1 MARRIVLI
9 IFAILLFTVALTSPA
24 YCNNWESKLGRGVCN
39 MFTFPLELYTQVAEV
54 NNNEGL
60 FAAATWGIIKG
71 LGMSVVRA
79 ACGVYEVVTFPFP
92 VPADYMPI
100 LTEPEFYGG
109 NLIGG

>member
-1 MARRIVLI
+1 MARRTVLI
-9 IFAILLFTVALTSPA
+9 ILAILLFTAAMTSPA
-24 YCNNWESKLGRGVCN
+24 YCNDWGRKLGRGVCN
-39 MFTFPLELYTQVAEV
+39 VFTFPLELYTQTAEV
-54 NNNEGL
+54 NNSEGL

-100 LTEPEFYGG
+100 LTDPEFYGETMVR
-109 NLIGG
+109 